1 MGLATFVHSELGLK
15 HVHYIL
21 QQAMP
26 WRTAA
31 WVLLLV
37 YRLARPACFYL
48 FGARALRSM
57 HGD

>member
-1 MGLATFVHSELGLK
+1 MGLATFVHSEPGLK
-15 HVHYIL
+15 YVHYIL

-37 YRLARPACFYL
+37 YRLA
-48 FGARALRSM
+48 
-57 HGD
+57 